1 MPPSFPTHKKIQNR
15 HFSLSFSF
23 LLHHIFFSCFY
34 LFFYSPYQ
42 PRLISTSMGV
52 CLSAEERESRQR
64 SHEIDK
70 QLEEDNKRLQQECKL
85 LLLGTL

>member
-1 MPPSFPTHKKIQNR
+1 
-15 HFSLSFSF
+15 
-23 LLHHIFFSCFY
+23 
-34 LFFYSPYQ
+34 
-42 PRLISTSMGV
+42 MGV

-85 LLLGTL
+85 LLLGIGWEEIPINSMIR